1 MRNGAQTRQRIC
13 DSALR
18 LFVDRGVTETSVRD
32 ITGAAGITEGAL
44 YRHYE
49 SKDELAWM
57 LFSDHYIQL
66 ARKLEQLQV
75 EQPTFRGKVDAL
87 IVHFARVFDEN
98 PTLFAYL
105 LLTQHNQVRKVPATM
120 MTPPGVVRR
129 VIAEG
134 LAKQAGGK
142 AAIDPSL
149 VSSMVLGLVMQVAV
163 DRIYGR
169 LKDNLT
175 ELAPALADAC
185 WRVIAANGTS
195 HGTSH
200 GAGNGNGTA
209 PGAAQGSAVK

>member
-13 DSALR
+13 DSALK
-18 LFVDRGVTETSVRD
+18 LFVDRGVSETSVRD

-87 IVHFARVFDEN
+87 IGHFARVFDEN

-129 VIAEG
+129 VVAEG
-134 LAKQAGGK
+134 LAKQSGGK
-142 AAIDPSL
+142 PTIDPSL

-169 LKDNLT
+169 LKSDLT
-175 ELAPALADAC
+175 ELAPMLADAC
-185 WRVIAANGTS
+185 WRVIEVNGTV
-195 HGTSH
+195 
-200 GAGNGNGTA
+200 N
-209 PGAAQGSAVK
+209 GAAVKQ

>member
-49 SKDELAWM
+49 SKDELAWL

-66 ARKLEQLQV
+66 ARKLEQLQAD
-75 EQPTFRGKVDAL
+75 EPSFRGKVDAL
-87 IVHFARVFDEN
+87 IGHFAYVFDEN

-129 VIAEG
+129 VVAEG
-134 LAKQAGGK
+134 MAKMGGGK
-142 AAIDPSL
+142 PAMDPSL

-185 WRVIAANGTS
+185 WRVIAANG
-195 HGTSH
+195 
-200 GAGNGNGTA
+200 AGNG
-209 PGAAQGSAVK
+209 AVK

>member
-13 DSALR
+13 DSALK
-18 LFVDRGVTETSVRD
+18 LFVDRGVTETSVRE
-32 ITGAAGITEGAL
+32 ITGAAGITEGAM

-49 SKDELAWM
+49 SKEELAWL

-66 ARKLEQLQV
+66 ARKLEQLQAA
-75 EQPTFRGKVDAL
+75 EPTFRAKVDAL
-87 IVHFARVFDEN
+87 IGHFAHVFDEN

-129 VIAEG
+129 VVAEG
-134 LAKQAGGK
+134 LAKMSGGK
-142 AAIDPSL
+142 PTVDPSL

-169 LKDNLT
+169 LKQNLT

-185 WRVIAANGTS
+185 WRVIAANEA
-195 HGTSH
+195 SH
-200 GAGNGNGTA
+200 GASNGTSN
-209 PGAAQGSAVK
+209 GAAVK